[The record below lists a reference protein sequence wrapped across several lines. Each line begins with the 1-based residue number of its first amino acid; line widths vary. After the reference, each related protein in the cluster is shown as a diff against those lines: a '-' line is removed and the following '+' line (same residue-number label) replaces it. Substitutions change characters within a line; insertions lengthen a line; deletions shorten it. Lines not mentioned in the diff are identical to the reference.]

1 MAEIFKWQLT
11 FVPPPP
17 PPSRPSSNGWRVNKS
32 VFMTIGFTVTWPKE
46 NRGIELGR
54 GIKGIFISGAEI
66 TDTITGLVQSFS
78 YTFVSH
84 FSVRHNENL

>member
-1 MAEIFKWQLT
+1 MAEILSDNWHLY
-11 FVPPPP
+11 PPR

-46 NRGIELGR
+46 SRGIELGR

-66 TDTITGLVQSFS
+66 TDTKTGLVQNFS

-84 FSVRHNENL
+84 FSVSHNENL